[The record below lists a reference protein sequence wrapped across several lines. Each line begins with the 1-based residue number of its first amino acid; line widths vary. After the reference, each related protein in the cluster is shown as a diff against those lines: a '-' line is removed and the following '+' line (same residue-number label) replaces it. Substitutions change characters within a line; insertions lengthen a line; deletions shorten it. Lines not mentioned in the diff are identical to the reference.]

1 MSTGHDLA
9 YINRL
14 AWALLVNESPEVRAL
29 AKKLELLTSMFIYWH
44 QPPFFKV
51 FEVGYTCLDEPD
63 QHERL
68 LFMLRRLKAIL
79 PSGPTLHNGKVFE
92 QKTYRLRKFS
102 SENLA
107 EMDSLMLALGVLL
120 MEERL
125 TAYVPYCLGKIKKLP
140 EWRNSPFFKMSW
152 QDINSA
158 VANSNQAVIDLINHI
173 AKSHN
178 YDSAVIMQWIRFRA
192 SAVTKDF
199 YISRTVQ
206 DLKMSKLTNRVWSD
220 QDHLELIHKDDSDL
234 TTKSLCL
241 AFWTFRNEWFESI
254 QSETRFSFTKMAQKW
269 LGQQNLLRGN
279 IEVAN
284 YYLRHAS
291 DSAEESSEEKPYL
304 LECRSE

>member
-1 MSTGHDLA
+1 MSTGPELA
-9 YINRL
+9 HINRL
-14 AWALLVNESPEVRAL
+14 AWALLVNDSPEVRAL
-29 AKKLELLTSMFIYWH
+29 AKKLELITSMFIYWH

-51 FEVGYTCLDEPD
+51 FEVGYTCLDMPD
-63 QHERL
+63 QHQRL
-68 LFMLRRLKAIL
+68 LFILKRMKAVL
-79 PSGPTLHNGKVFE
+79 PSGPTLRNGKAFE
-92 QKTYRLRKFS
+92 QKTYRLLKFS

-107 EMDSLMLALGVLL
+107 EMEVLILALGVLL

-125 TAYVPYCLGKIKKLP
+125 TAYVPYCLSKIKKLP
-140 EWRNSPFFKMSW
+140 EWRKSPFSKMSW
-152 QDINSA
+152 QEINSA
-158 VANSNQAVIDLINHI
+158 IGNSNEAVIDLITNI

-178 YDSAVIMQWIRFRA
+178 YESAVIMRWIGLRA

-206 DLKMSKLTNRVWSD
+206 DLKMTKLTNRVWSD
-220 QDHLELIHKDDSDL
+220 QDHLELIHKDDSDI
-234 TTKSLCL
+234 TTKALCL

-254 QSETRFSFTKMAQKW
+254 QSESRFSLSKMAQKW